1 MKLIKIFIYLFIGG
15 IAGVSM
21 GTIGIGAGLIT
32 MPLLIYSGLTIYEA
46 VALAMVMQLLPQS
59 IPGVYNY
66 WKYIKWEPT
75 LFVILGSFFGIWIGS
90 TLTSGKYLSELFL
103 YRFLAIFLLLSSFY
117 FFIKHWNPVKKI
129 NIIE

>member
-1 MKLIKIFIYLFIGG
+1 MKLIKNFIYLFIGC

-21 GTIGIGAGLIT
+21 GAIGIGAGLIT
-32 MPLLIYSGLTIYEA
+32 MPLLIYSGLTISESVA
-46 VALAMVMQLLPQS
+46 VAMVMQLLPQS
-59 IPGVYNY
+59 LPGVYNY

-75 LFVILGSFFGIWIGS
+75 VFVILGSFFGIWFGS
-90 TLTSGKYLSELFL
+90 MLSANNYLSELFL